1 MTEQLRKVPRDR
13 LAHVSGDRDE
23 PLATQTVSAFFKR
36 TVDRYG
42 SHEACVFSEQDI
54 RLSYDELDCRV
65 DQLAAGLL
73 SIGLYKGD
81 RIGIWAP
88 NRVEWLLSQL
98 ATARIGLILVNI
110 NPAYRISELE
120 YALNK
125 VGAKAL
131 ICARQFRKSDYI
143 EMLRELAPEL
153 DVAKPG
159 RLRSKKLPTLRS
171 VIQLDPRPVKGMF
184 SFDEVLA
191 RGGSAGL
198 SRLDGISSSLNCHDV
213 INIQFTS
220 GTTGTPRG
228 ASLSHHNIINNA
240 IFSAHSMSFDS
251 RDRLLIAVPLYHCFG
266 MVLGNLACIATG
278 ATMVFPG
285 EGFDAELCV
294 NTIER
299 ESCSAMHGVP
309 TMFAALLDH
318 ADFSSRRTRS
328 LRTGIMAGAPC
339 PWLLMQRVVRE
350 MGAREIT
357 IAYGMT
363 ETSPV
368 SFQSDVEDE
377 LARRVFTVGRVHPHV
392 EVKIVD
398 EEGQTRRIN
407 ETGQLLTRGYGVMKG
422 YWDDEEATAKA
433 ITTEGWMQT
442 GDLATIDAEGYA
454 QIVGRMTDMIIRGGE
469 NIYPREVEE
478 FLYTHPAIQSAHVFG
493 VPDDQYGEQV
503 CAWVV
508 LHPGHMLDE
517 SALRDFCDENIAHFK
532 IPSRIRFVKDFPV
545 TVTGK
550 PQKYL
555 MREAMI
561 EHSDHR

>member
-1 MTEQLRKVPRDR
+1 MTEQIRTVPGDG
-13 LAHVSGDRDE
+13 LAHVSGARDR
-23 PLATQTVSAFFKR
+23 PLSMQTVSAFFKR
-36 TVDRYG
+36 TVERHG
-42 SHEACVFSEQDI
+42 NHEACVFSEQNI
-54 RLSYDELDCRV
+54 RLSYAELDRRV

-110 NPAYRISELE
+110 NPAYRSSELE

-131 ICARQFRKSDYI
+131 ICARKFRKSDYI
-143 EMLRELAPEL
+143 KMLRELAPEL

-171 VIQLDPRPVKGMF
+171 VIQLDAAPVKGMF

-191 RGGSAGL
+191 RAGSGGV
-198 SRLDGISSSLNCHDV
+198 SRLDAISSSLNCQDV

-220 GTTGTPRG
+220 GTTGAPRG

-240 IFSAHSMSFDS
+240 IFSAQSMSFES
-251 RDRLLIAVPLYHCFG
+251 RDRLLIGVPLYHCFG
-266 MVLGNLACIATG
+266 MVLGNLACVATG
-278 ATMVFPG
+278 ATMVFPS
-285 EGFDAELCV
+285 EGFDAKQCLNV
-294 NTIER
+294 IES

-309 TMFAALLDH
+309 TMFSALLDH

-350 MGAREIT
+350 MGAKQIT

-392 EVKIVD
+392 EAKIVD
-398 EEGQTRRIN
+398 EAGQTRRIN

-422 YWDDEEATAKA
+422 YWGDEEASAKA
-433 ITTEGWMQT
+433 ITAEGWMQT
-442 GDLATIDAEGYA
+442 GDLATIDADGYG
-454 QIVGRMTDMIIRGGE
+454 QIVGRLTDMIIRGGE

-508 LHPGHMLDE
+508 LQTGQQLNE
-517 SALRDFCDENIAHFK
+517 TELREFCQDQIAHFK
-532 IPSRIRFVKDFPV
+532 IPSRIRFVEDFPM

-561 EHSDHR
+561 EQPDPR